1 MVSDS
6 IANASIPFASA
17 NPKDFAKKK
26 RANRSAKLKQCKLDA
41 RREQWLSQV
50 KNKGSKEELN
60 AGGGACGQGMQVANG
75 RGQLMEKLTI
85 KPRGEAEENGGYTN
99 TYGDFDSPSNS
110 PTSHTSSVLEGND
123 SGTNFTGGSSSSS
136 SSSSGGFSS
145 SGGCCSGSISEE
157 DNEGDDDCL
166 DDWETFADALA
177 ATDTKPE
184 QHNSSLDSPP
194 EGEDNVVHM
203 SYQREVSDQTVP
215 AMDTSQ
221 QNPKGRGTVPGSPV
235 NFQAWRPDDAF
246 RPQSLPNL
254 SKQYTFPMNS
264 GRHCRGG
271 SVWGCKSLSIPTSC
285 PICCED
291 LDFTDSSFLPCPCGF
306 RLCLFCH
313 KRILEEDGRCPG
325 CRKQYKHVPVEGETT
340 KDAGCLM
347 FRVARSCSMISR
359 S

>member
-6 IANASIPFASA
+6 IINASIPVASS

-50 KNKGSKEELN
+50 KNKGSRQELN
-60 AGGGACGQGMQVANG
+60 GGGGACGQGMQVTNE
-75 RGQLMEKLTI
+75 RGQLMEKLAI

-99 TYGDFDSPSNS
+99 TYNDFDSPSNS
-110 PTSHTSSVLEGND
+110 PTSHTSSLLEGND
-123 SGTNFTGGSSSSS
+123 SGTNFTGGSSSSNS
-136 SSSSGGFSS
+136 SS
-145 SGGCCSGSISEE
+145 SGGCCSRSMSEE

-166 DDWETFADALA
+166 DDWEAVADALA
-177 ATDTKPE
+177 ATDKKQE
-184 QHNSSLDSPP
+184 QLNSSLDSAP
-194 EGEDNVVHM
+194 ERDDNVVHM
-203 SYQREVSDQTVP
+203 SSQQEASDPKVP
-215 AMDTSQ
+215 AKDTSQ
-221 QNPKGRGTVPGSPV
+221 QNPKGRGAVPGSPV
-235 NFQAWRPDDAF
+235 GIHAWRPNDAF

-264 GRHCRGG
+264 GRHYRGG

-291 LDFTDSSFLPCPCGF
+291 LDFTDTSFLPCPCGF

-313 KRILEEDGRCPG
+313 KRILEDDGRCPG
-325 CRKQYKHVPVEGETT
+325 CRKQYKHDPIEGETT
-340 KDAGCLM
+340 KDAGCLI
-347 FRVARSCSMISR
+347 FRAARSCSMISR